1 MSANSCHFDD
11 NAKVLKLF
19 SFYFLFDCFSTLLY
33 DICDKNILVRS
44 NVGEKVFIW
53 LVLSGLNLSKGKVRA
68 VSSEGNKVET
78 ILLICLITSSVS
90 HAQLSFSYSPVPAT
104 YAVCH
109 TIRIINQTN
118 NSSMWPHT
126 NLIGTIS

>member
-33 DICDKNILVRS
+33 DLCDKNILVRS

-53 LVLSGLNLSKGKVRA
+53 LILSGLNLRMGKDRTE
-68 VSSEGNKVET
+68 SSEGNKAET
-78 ILLICLITSSVS
+78 ILLICLIASSVS
-90 HAQLSFSYSPVPAT
+90 HAQLVFSYSPVPAT
-104 YAVCH
+104 CAVCH
-109 TIRIINQTN
+109 TIPIINQN
-118 NSSMWPHT
+118 YNSSMWPHA
-126 NLIGTIS
+126 NWIGTIS

>member
-1 MSANSCHFDD
+1 MSTDSSDFEDF
-11 NAKVLKLF
+11 AKVLKLC
-19 SFYFLFDCFSTLLY
+19 SFYFLFNCCSSLLY
-33 DICDKNILVRS
+33 GLCDKNSFARS

-53 LVLSGLNLSKGKVRA
+53 LVLSGLNLSKGKVKA
-68 VSSEGNKVET
+68 VSSEGNKAET